1 MGIDGEDMEGLH
13 GDIIQVEGDES
24 WKAYSV
30 GGRDGDDDELGQVVV
45 VEEQADLDTYVIP
58 VSGGTV
64 EIVQAGT
71 AQDGTVTLQ
80 GVTMLPET
88 GADGPVTLT
97 EHEAIALTSGGQ
109 IFVTEAVEN
118 LEDTT
123 NSNFVTTSHSETV
136 YKGEI
141 TSI

>member
-71 AQDGTVTLQ
+71 ALSEDGTVTLQ
-80 GVTMLPET
+80 GVTVLPET
-88 GADGPVTLT
+88 GGDGPVTLT
-97 EHEAIALTSGGQ
+97 EHEAIALSGGQ
-109 IFVTEAVEN
+109 IFVTKAVGS
-118 LEDTT
+118 LEDGGT
-123 NSNFVTTSHSETV
+123 FVTTSTSETG